1 MMEKVKI
8 NDKKKEVNKFF
19 NEFKTFIA
27 RGNVLDLAVGVVV
40 GGAFSKIVSSLVNDI
55 ITPLI
60 GIIIGGKD
68 LGVQHYPRFNSPDE
82 IALNLLDIGFNMV
95 SLANNHSL
103 DMNEVGVLNSVNFWR
118 NKNVVVSGQND
129 SFEDRESKI
138 KVYEQNG
145 IKYAFLAYTDMTN
158 GLTMPAGKD
167 YLVNVYSDEQAK
179 GDIDKVSGGF
189 SLFKTLRTNDGKE
202 INDFC
207 NEHYLVKEEN
217 GTVTVYASNTNQNV
231 LTSETATTNLVE
243 MKDKALKA
251 LEDYQVAY
259 GNNTYGLVAYILNIV
274 RIYSIPFGFVGI
286 VFAAIYRYVI
296 GIRKLDVQDKG
307 FGVLVAIITVM
318 VICQVLPLIF
328 AIVVRGWRG

>member
-1 MMEKVKI
+1 MK
-8 NDKKKEVNKFF
+8 
-19 NEFKTFIA
+19 
-27 RGNVLDLAVGVVV
+27 
-40 GGAFSKIVSSLVNDI
+40 KIVAILFI
-55 ITPLI
+55 
-60 GIIIGGKD
+60 
-68 LGVQHYPRFNSPDE
+68 
-82 IALNLLDIGFNMV
+82 LLFIF
-95 SLANNHSL
+95 
-103 DMNEVGVLNSVNFWR
+103 
-118 NKNVVVSGQND
+118 
-129 SFEDRESKI
+129 
-138 KVYEQNG
+138 
-145 IKYAFLAYTDMTN
+145 
-158 GLTMPAGKD
+158 
-167 YLVNVYSDEQAK
+167 
-179 GDIDKVSGGF
+179 
-189 SLFKTLRTNDGKE
+189 
-202 INDFC
+202 
-207 NEHYLVKEEN
+207 

-307 FGVLVAIITVM
+307 FAIITVM